1 MAGDFGFSLR
11 NEPTQILLPYIHN
24 NRNGMHIC
32 YAYST
37 TEAVSAL
44 FAVDYNSTPVE
55 LSTQQIA
62 DQMPR
67 SFNYAQQGRKRNA
80 TLGCYFGSHVDAL
93 YYARNFGLYEAT
105 TYPKRN
111 TSWDIN
117 FPDPLPNEVKYKI
130 GEVVRVRT
138 ENIAAKWQR
147 VGFEDL
153 VTDEQI
159 NQVLRH
165 QPMVGAIRVPWI
177 SKERKFIWELLKMRL
192 LLKTLLMLK
201 MGLLFGSI
209 VKHIQ
214 Y

>member
-24 NRNGMHIC
+24 NRNGMRKYINITVVYFSLGYEFNFIFYFNFEDIC

-80 TLGCYFGSHVDAL
+80 TLGCYFGSHVDA
-93 YYARNFGLYEAT
+93 RNFGLYEAT
-105 TYPKRN
+105 AYPKRN

-117 FPDPLPNEVKYKI
+117 FPDPLPNEVGYKYIENQIDYLFLANTCMVAGKI
-130 GEVVRVRT
+130 
-138 ENIAAKWQR
+138 
-147 VGFEDL
+147 
-153 VTDEQI
+153 
-159 NQVLRH
+159 
-165 QPMVGAIRVPWI
+165 
-177 SKERKFIWELLKMRL
+177 
-192 LLKTLLMLK
+192 
-201 MGLLFGSI
+201 
-209 VKHIQ
+209 
-214 Y
+214 